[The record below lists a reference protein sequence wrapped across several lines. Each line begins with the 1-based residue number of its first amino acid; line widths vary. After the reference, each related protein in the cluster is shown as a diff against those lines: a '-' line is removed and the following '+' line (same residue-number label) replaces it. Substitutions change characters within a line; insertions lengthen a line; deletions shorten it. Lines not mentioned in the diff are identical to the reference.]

1 MVATSCGVAPRARLR
16 TKLIGLGFKLGGEP
30 KSEHFGPQTA
40 FNARVRWAF
49 DVVIRRCL
57 AKIAFNHLA
66 YITGQNPDFLGRSD
80 FDEVRDYVR
89 HSVPEGRNDPGVV
102 FAGGTEAQLGFA
114 SPAPIG
120 GGHLIVTS
128 WDAVNRA
135 IFSHVTIFGALG
147 YQIVLCKDYRG
158 VWFDILK
165 GHYFDV
171 GNKVVREA
179 RITRQLVMSSV
190 V

>member
-1 MVATSCGVAPRARLR
+1 MRKLRKAAEPRAVCVGCSSREAALTQPR
-16 TKLIGLGFKLGGEP
+16 TRRDHIN
-30 KSEHFGPQTA
+30 
-40 FNARVRWAF
+40 FNARVRWSF

-66 YITGQNPDFLGRSD
+66 YIAGEIPDFIERSD
-80 FDEVRDYVR
+80 FDEVRNYVR
-89 HSVPEGRNDPGVV
+89 YGVHDGENDPGLV
-102 FAGGTEAQLGFA
+102 FVGGTEAQLGFS

-128 WDAVNRA
+128 WDAGNRA
-135 IFSHVTIFGALG
+135 IISRMAIFGALG
-147 YQIVLCKDYRG
+147 YRVVLCKDYRG

-171 GNKVVREA
+171 GNKAVREA

-190 V
+190 G